1 MPPKTPASTWKTLLA
16 FAIVYLVWG
25 SAYFA
30 IRVGVRDF
38 PPFLMAAIRFLI
50 AGIAVYGWRIAR
62 GDRSPTP
69 RQWLSTLLLGFLIF
83 ILNFGMVFW
92 ASQRVPSGVTG
103 VMMALMTV
111 FVALTEI
118 FVLRTQ
124 RLSLRLALALLAGIA
139 GVAVLMSPSLHL
151 GGAPIDR
158 AGALALISASLGMAI
173 ASAIMRRLPLPES
186 KLMSSG
192 AQMLTGG
199 LMLALLSALMG
210 ELHGFDPRAVSFKA
224 WMALAYL
231 VVAASIVTFTAYVWL
246 IHHQSPT
253 KAGTYAYVNPVVA
266 VLIGYFLGGETLE
279 RRTIA
284 GSLLILLSVV
294 AITTM
299 RMNQPTAE
307 LLEEEPI

>member
-1 MPPKTPASTWKTLLA
+1 MPPKSSAPAWKTLLA

-30 IRVGVRDF
+30 IRVGVHDF
-38 PPFLMAAIRFLI
+38 PPFLMAAIRFLV
-50 AGIAVYGWRIAR
+50 AGAAVYGWMLAR

-118 FVLRTQ
+118 FLLRTQ
-124 RLSLRLALALLAGIA
+124 KLSLRLALALLAGIA

-158 AGALALISASLGMAI
+158 AGALALIAASLGMAI

-186 KLMSSG
+186 KMMSSG
-192 AQMLTGG
+192 AQMLAGG
-199 LMLALLSALMG
+199 LMLALVSALMG
-210 ELHGFDPRAVSFKA
+210 EFHGFDPRAVSFKA

-246 IHHQSPT
+246 IHHESPT

-266 VLIGYFLGGETLE
+266 VLVGYFLGGEPLE
-279 RRTIA
+279 RRTLA

>member
-1 MPPKTPASTWKTLLA
+1 MPPETPAPTWKTLLA

-30 IRVGVRDF
+30 IRVGVHDF